1 MKTWEGRFKKKM
13 DKLAEDFSRS
23 FSFDKR
29 LFKYEIR
36 QSIAQIMMLKKCKV
50 IPAKDANKVVQGLK
64 EILREG
70 VERLNKNSEDIHT
83 AIENRLIEKVGKIGG
98 ALPTARS
105 RNDQVVTDL
114 RMYLK
119 EEIKKIRNK
128 ILKLQ
133 EVLLNLAEENID
145 IIMPGFTHLQPAQ
158 PVLLSHYL
166 LAYFNMFQRDLERYI
181 ESYKRCDVLPL
192 GSGALAGVTFPID
205 REYLAKELGFSKTSS
220 NSIDA
225 VGERDFVIEFISTSS
240 ILMMHLSRLCEE
252 LVIFSTGRFNFLEID
267 EAFSTGSSIMPQ
279 KKNPDLAEMIRGKT
293 GRVYG
298 NLMGIL
304 TVMKGLPLSYNRDL
318 QEDKEGLFDT
328 VDTVKDCLTVLAEML
343 SKVKFNQERMLQ
355 SCQEGFLNATDAADY
370 LVSKG
375 VPFRLAHKI
384 VGKLVIYCLKKDK
397 SLEELNLSEFKRFSP
412 HFAQDIKEKIRIES
426 CISSRKSS
434 GGTAWKQVRK
444 ELRRCRKSISLN
456 SKYQSPNAK

>member
-1 MKTWEGRFKKKM
+1 MKIWEGRFEKKM

-36 QSIAQIMMLKKCKV
+36 QSIAQIMMLKGCKV
-50 IPAKDANKVVQGLK
+50 IPAKDANKVIQGLK

-70 VERLNKNSEDIHT
+70 AERLNKNSEDIHT
-83 AIENRLIEKVGKIGG
+83 AIENRLIKKIGKIGG

-119 EEIKKIRNK
+119 EEIEKIENK
-128 ILKLQ
+128 ILGLQ
-133 EVLLNLAEENID
+133 EVFLNLAEENID
-145 IIMPGFTHLQPAQ
+145 IIMPGFTHFQPAQ

-252 LVIFSTGRFNFLEID
+252 LVIFST
-267 EAFSTGSSIMPQ
+267 
-279 KKNPDLAEMIRGKT
+279 
-293 GRVYG
+293 
-298 NLMGIL
+298 
-304 TVMKGLPLSYNRDL
+304 NR
-318 QEDKEGLFDT
+318 
-328 VDTVKDCLTVLAEML
+328 
-343 SKVKFNQERMLQ
+343 
-355 SCQEGFLNATDAADY
+355 
-370 LVSKG
+370 
-375 VPFRLAHKI
+375 
-384 VGKLVIYCLKKDK
+384 
-397 SLEELNLSEFKRFSP
+397 
-412 HFAQDIKEKIRIES
+412 
-426 CISSRKSS
+426 
-434 GGTAWKQVRK
+434 
-444 ELRRCRKSISLN
+444 
-456 SKYQSPNAK
+456 

>member
-1 MKTWEGRFKKKM
+1 MKIWEGRFEKKM

-36 QSIAQIMMLKKCKV
+36 QSIAQIMMLKGCKV
-50 IPAKDANKVVQGLK
+50 IPAKDANKVIQGLK

-70 VERLNKNSEDIHT
+70 AERLNKNSEDIHT
-83 AIENRLIEKVGKIGG
+83 AIENRLIKKIGKIGG

-119 EEIKKIRNK
+119 EEIEKIENK
-128 ILKLQ
+128 ILGLQ
-133 EVLLNLAEENID
+133 EVFLNLAEENID
-145 IIMPGFTHLQPAQ
+145 IIMPGFTHFQPAQ

-252 LVIFSTGRFNFLEID
+252 LVIFSTNRFNFLEID

-279 KKNPDLAEMIRGKT
+279 KKNPDLAEIIRGKT

-328 VDTVKDCLTVLAEML
+328 VDTVRDCLGVLAKML

-370 LVSKG
+370 LVRKG

-384 VGKLVIYCLKKDK
+384 VGKLVVYCLKKDK
-397 SLEELNLSEFKRFSP
+397 RLEELSLSEFKRFSP

-426 CISSRKSS
+426 CISSRKSY
-434 GGTAWKQVRK
+434 GGTAWEQVRK
-444 ELRRCRKSISLN
+444 ELRRCRKSL
-456 SKYQSPNAK
+456 K